1 MTRKPL
7 LAGNWKM
14 NNDHLEA
21 IASVQKLA
29 WSLRD
34 ARFDGST
41 ADIAVIPPFT
51 DIRSVQTLVQADKVP
66 VSYGAQDLSVHDEG
80 AYTGEISGRFL
91 SQLGCEYVVVGH
103 SERRAHHGED
113 DALVGQKVRAARRH
127 GLTPILCVGEPQ
139 EVRAEGSHIEYTLS
153 QVTGALEGQSA
164 DDLEGLVIAYEPVWA
179 IGTGE
184 TATAE
189 DAGTMATA
197 VRGLLSDSY
206 GDAFAQSVR
215 ILYGGSVNQ
224 DNVGDIMRKAD
235 VDGALVGGASL
246 DPTGFATLCLSAV
259 RASAD

>member
-34 ARFDGST
+34 ARFDASS

-66 VSYGAQDLSVHDEG
+66 VAYGAQDLSAHDEG
-80 AYTGEISGRFL
+80 AYTGEVSGRFL

-113 DALVGQKVRAARRH
+113 DELVGQKVRAARRH
-127 GLTPILCVGEPQ
+127 GLAPILCVGEPQ
-139 EVRAEGSHIEYTLS
+139 EVRAEGGHVDFTLA
-153 QVTGALEGQSA
+153 QVRGALEGLNA

-189 DAGTMATA
+189 DAGEMASA
-197 VRGLLSDSY
+197 VRGLLTELFGDS
-206 GDAFAQSVR
+206 FAQTVR
-215 ILYGGSVNQ
+215 VLYGGSVNQ
-224 DNVGDIMRKAD
+224 DNVGDIMRQAD

-246 DPTGFATLCLSAV
+246 DPAGFAALCRTAV
-259 RASAD
+259 LASAD